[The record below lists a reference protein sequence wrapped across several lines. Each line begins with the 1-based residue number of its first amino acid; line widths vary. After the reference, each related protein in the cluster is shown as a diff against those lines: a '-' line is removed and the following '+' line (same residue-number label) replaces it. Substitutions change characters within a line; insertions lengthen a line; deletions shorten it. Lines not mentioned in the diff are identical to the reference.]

1 MNNENAAELA
11 AALVGGTPMAFKAYP
26 DGSLV
31 VIGPS
36 GKKFRFTP
44 QQVEKAQARLAAS
57 AAPKH
62 TSSATRAK
70 KGTTKPTASDTKSPA
85 KPASTKASPKPRT
98 GEE

>member
-44 QQVEKAQARLAAS
+44 QQVEKAQARLVVL
-57 AAPKH
+57 AAPKQ
-62 TSSATRAK
+62 TSLATRTK
-70 KGTTKPTASDTKSPA
+70 KTTSKQTTSITKPPA